1 MAERSYA
8 ILDIETVP
16 DRELYDPERDAPK
29 RESRGEATEELFPP
43 PWAHR
48 VVVVAILWLGPDH
61 AFRKLGTV
69 GLGST
74 DEPKILRDLAGFLDK
89 EHPALVTFNGRRFDL
104 PVLAL
109 RSLRHG
115 VPAAWFFWNGNA
127 YRQRYRADLHADLCE
142 ELSDYGSVRRSKLD
156 AVARLVG
163 LPGKF
168 GIDGSQVESAV
179 ARGEIEEVR
188 AYCQADVVQTAF
200 VWLRYLLLR
209 DALPLETFRARAMA
223 LRDALAQQPAV
234 AEVIEKAD
242 WDRYLLTEAGA
253 TGG

>member
-1 MAERSYA
+1 MAERTYA

-29 RESRGEATEELFPP
+29 RESRGEATEESFPP

-61 AFRKLGTV
+61 AFRKLGSV

-89 EHPALVTFNGRRFDL
+89 EHPSLVTFNGRRFDL

-109 RSLRHG
+109 RSMRHG
-115 VPAAWFFWNGNA
+115 VPAAWYFWNNNA
-127 YRQRYRADLHADLCE
+127 YRQRFRAELHADLCE

-179 ARGEIEEVR
+179 ARGELEEVR
-188 AYCQADVVQTAF
+188 NYCQADVVQTMF

-209 DALPLETFRARAMA
+209 DALPLETFRARAAA

-234 AEVIEKAD
+234 AEVIEKTD
-242 WDRYLLTEAGA
+242 WDRYLLTETAS
-253 TGG
+253 GG